1 MEMEKR
7 TKILLAILA
16 VVLVIFLVVLFFGM
30 RGYNANDENNYQ
42 EGGNGKSLSVVPG
55 SLDELLKKKVGD
67 GYVIKSRELYEGM
80 EKITLNLEGLELLPT
95 TKSEAVVF
103 VKKNE
108 IVAMPEKYA
117 REVALRDIENLKNNG
132 EKDNFNYQGSELESI
147 KFIENFENS
156 DKTYEKNV
164 YVASVKLPSP
174 FPKEG
179 GMIPGDLNYII
190 IVIDEFGNILFRYY
204 WNNAL

>member
-80 EKITLNLEGLELLPT
+80 EKITLNLEGLEFLPT